1 MSRTVESIRRSLDPA
16 LARRFSEVDLLIMS
30 CLCDGM
36 SNAEM
41 ASHCGLPESVVK
53 TRMAEIMR
61 KTGAG
66 NRMQIAIWT
75 MKRCGPGL
83 SRPRA
88 SASFMSEPSRT

>member
-16 LARRFSEVDLLIMS
+16 LAKRFSEVDLLIMS

-41 ASHCGLPESVVK
+41 ARHCGMPESIIK

-61 KTGAG
+61 KTGTS
-66 NRMQIAIWT
+66 NRTQIAIWT
-75 MKRCGPGL
+75 MKRCGPGI

-88 SASFMSEPSRT
+88 SASCMSEP